1 MPAAF
6 VAANLDFMLSG
17 PLADRVR
24 FGAHATGALFDDDA
38 DVMQDNTGED
48 ITVTA
53 RVLRVRRGTLPGL
66 KELDVVTVEP
76 SDGAPSWRAKVRRI
90 LPEGDGLLVRLV
102 VVPA

>member
-1 MPAAF
+1 MPAPF
-6 VAANLDFMLSG
+6 VTTHLDAMLRG

-24 FGAHATGALFDDDA
+24 FGAHVTGALFDDDA
-38 DVMQDNTGED
+38 DVVQDNTGD
-48 ITVTA
+48 DVTVAA

-66 KELDVVTVEP
+66 KELDTLTVEP
-76 SDGAPSWRAKVRRI
+76 LDAPMWRAKVRRI